1 MKNLTTQTEQSDVP
15 MFIVPDNQEN
25 QTSEATQEI
34 SMFDVKD
41 LYDRAYVAKNQ
52 GIRGKA
58 IFKKLLAE
66 AVKLDLAYRRQLS
79 QGAMF
84 KDKSKQINFNKA
96 CEGAYA

>member
-1 MKNLTTQTEQSDVP
+1 MKNLTTQTEQVDVP
-15 MFIVPDNQEN
+15 MFIVSEN
-25 QTSEATQEI
+25 QTSESKQEI

-41 LYDRAYVAKNQ
+41 LYDRAYAAKEQ
-52 GIRGKA
+52 GVRGKA
-58 IFKKLLAE
+58 IFKKLLAA
-66 AVKLDLAYRRQLS
+66 AVKLDLAYRRQLA

>member
-1 MKNLTTQTEQSDVP
+1 MKNITPQTEQVDVP
-15 MFIVPDNQEN
+15 MFIVSEN
-25 QTSEATQEI
+25 QPSEATQEI

-41 LYDRAYVAKNQ
+41 LYDRAYAAKDQ
-52 GIRGKA
+52 GVRGKVM
-58 IFKKLLAE
+58 FKKLLAE

-96 CEGAYA
+96 CEGAYAA